1 MSLDERQKLSH
12 AAVVSPRQPR
22 GKVRSMERDQDL
34 IPTSTEPAISPN
46 APTKIQST
54 LNASFGLTSSVAR
67 DFKREIGVEA
77 PVRGLSEASIRESS
91 EAPVLRKSLAIEDLE
106 LAGRTDLLFLWENV
120 MADYVDRS
128 RHEAFVNAC
137 LQADALTFAAKK
149 YAQIL
154 EAAPTEEIAN
164 DMRRRIRGFAGVHL
178 DGASPDIQIETWALP
193 LPSFNSFIVFLGSI
207 LVVMGLGLPRMMDV
221 AKLGFSMILIALG
234 LRIFLRRPN

>member
-1 MSLDERQKLSH
+1 
-12 AAVVSPRQPR
+12 
-22 GKVRSMERDQDL
+22 MERDQDL

-77 PVRGLSEASIRESS
+77 PVRGLSEA
-91 EAPVLRKSLAIEDLE
+91 PVLRKSLSVEDLE

-164 DMRRRIRGFAGVHL
+164 DMRRRLRGFAGVHL

-207 LVVMGLGLPRMMDV
+207 LVVMGLGLPRMMDI
-221 AKLGFSMILIALG
+221 AKLGFAMILIALG